1 MIDRPLVH
9 GRNVGTIV
17 CPTGSVSAIVAEA
30 WLSIRCDGG
39 GRAQVWFQRSADS
52 DGPPP
57 GAGAP
62 WLAADG
68 SGLPFKHAT
77 RLCGGVPDG
86 TEYLMYVI
94 DANGD
99 GAICVELRAR

>member
-9 GRNVGTIV
+9 GRNVGTII
-17 CPTGSVSAIVAEA
+17 CPVGSVSAIVAEA

-39 GRAQVWFQRSADS
+39 GRASVWFQKAADT

-57 GAGAP
+57 GSGPA

-68 SGLPFKHAT
+68 TGVPFKHAA
-77 RLCGGVPDG
+77 RLHGGVPDG
-86 TEYLMYVI
+86 TEFIQYVV
-94 DANGD
+94 DAGGD
-99 GAICVELRAR
+99 GALCVELRAK